1 MQLALGKFFFSVLS
15 ELSPE
20 TQAVLDKHPA
30 QVRSAPLEF
39 TCLGFGSRHE
49 SRPKEEARLGLEASA
64 GLAGLYVRGLSGGDT
79 LFLFVTPLEPN
90 RKFL

>member
-39 TCLGFGSRHE
+39 TCLGFGK
-49 SRPKEEARLGLEASA
+49 P
-64 GLAGLYVRGLSGGDT
+64 
-79 LFLFVTPLEPN
+79 P
-90 RKFL
+90 RKQAQGRSKIGS